1 MTHADELPL
10 VIAER
15 IAEREGL
22 TSINLQPPLYESVD
36 TDALEALLDSS
47 NDAISVSF
55 TYQGYAVHVDGTGS
69 VRISDPPAGEPRTKA
84 KA

>member
-1 MTHADELPL
+1 MAHADELPL

-22 TSINLQPPLYESVD
+22 TPINLQPPLYESVD

-55 TYQGYAVHVDGTGS
+55 TYRGYTVHVDGTGS
-69 VRISDPPAGEPRTKA
+69 VRISDPPSGEPRTKA
-84 KA
+84 EV